1 MYHKF
6 LCCITLC
13 TTTLLWAELPAQE
26 IAPEV
31 TPQPVVAPLTPAPV
45 LVAPVLPDAI
55 SSPPAS
61 IANLPAIAPENQ
73 PVAPLTN
80 QVGSPSKEVSPTN
93 IVTTNIITVN
103 YTPDGSAVH
112 TFGAGTAAEW
122 TITITPGISST
133 SGMSSLPGRFAPN
146 MLMPP
151 APAAQ
156 STPATGENT
165 PAVAD
170 QSCLNCDVPHAG
182 TGALTGVIRAH
193 HYTEV
198 YNQIPF
204 SRSEYDANPAYRHDA
219 TMELLL
225 GQIRPVT
232 YQTTNVNVA
241 TGGWSPWINYYRG
254 FWGYPWGYQPFGYY
268 APRYRT
274 YVRW

>member
-1 MYHKF
+1 MYHKL

-13 TTTLLWAELPAQE
+13 TTTLLWAQLPAQE
-26 IAPEV
+26 IAPEI

-45 LVAPVLPDAI
+45 LVAPVLPDSI
-55 SSPPAS
+55 SSPPA
-61 IANLPAIAPENQ
+61 ATPNLPAVAPEYRPAATHENLA
-73 PVAPLTN
+73 AP
-80 QVGSPSKEVSPTN
+80 PSKEMSPTN
-93 IVTTNIITVN
+93 IVTVN

-112 TFGAGTAAEW
+112 TFGAGTASAW
-122 TITITPGISST
+122 TVTITPGFPST
-133 SGMSSLPGRFAPN
+133 SGLSSLPGRLAPN
-146 MLMPP
+146 MLIPP

-156 STPATGENT
+156 STPATAENSPT
-165 PAVAD
+165 VAD
-170 QSCLNCDVPHAG
+170 HPCLNCDMPHPG
-182 TGALTGVIRAH
+182 TGALTGVMRAH

>member
-1 MYHKF
+1 
-6 LCCITLC
+6 
-13 TTTLLWAELPAQE
+13 
-26 IAPEV
+26 
-31 TPQPVVAPLTPAPV
+31 
-45 LVAPVLPDAI
+45 
-55 SSPPAS
+55 
-61 IANLPAIAPENQ
+61 
-73 PVAPLTN
+73 
-80 QVGSPSKEVSPTN
+80 
-93 IVTTNIITVN
+93 
-103 YTPDGSAVH
+103 
-112 TFGAGTAAEW
+112 
-122 TITITPGISST
+122 
-133 SGMSSLPGRFAPN
+133 
-146 MLMPP
+146 MPP
-151 APAAQ
+151 SPAAQ
-156 STPATGENT
+156 SAPATAENSPT
-165 PAVAD
+165 VAD
-170 QSCLNCDVPHAG
+170 HPCLNCDIPHAS

-232 YQTTNVNVA
+232 YQTTNVNVT

>member
-1 MYHKF
+1 M
-6 LCCITLC
+6 
-13 TTTLLWAELPAQE
+13 
-26 IAPEV
+26 
-31 TPQPVVAPLTPAPV
+31 
-45 LVAPVLPDAI
+45 
-55 SSPPAS
+55 
-61 IANLPAIAPENQ
+61 
-73 PVAPLTN
+73 
-80 QVGSPSKEVSPTN
+80 SPTN
-93 IVTTNIITVN
+93 IVTVN

-122 TITITPGISST
+122 TVTITPGFSST

-146 MLMPP
+146 TLMPP

-156 STPATGENT
+156 STPAGGENT
-165 PAVAD
+165 PEVAD
-170 QSCLNCDVPHAG
+170 HACLNCDLPHTG

>member
-1 MYHKF
+1 MYHKL

-45 LVAPVLPDAI
+45 LVAPVLPDVI

-61 IANLPAIAPENQ
+61 TANLPAIAPENQ
-73 PVAPLTN
+73 PAATLENLAAQP
-80 QVGSPSKEVSPTN
+80 PKEMASAN
-93 IVTTNIITVN
+93 IVTANIVTVN

-122 TITITPGISST
+122 TVTITPGFSST
-133 SGMSSLPGRFAPN
+133 SGMSSLPGRFAPS

-156 STPATGENT
+156 STPATGENS

-170 QSCLNCDVPHAG
+170 QSCLNCDVLHAG

-254 FWGYPWGYQPFGYY
+254 FWGYQPFGYY